1 MGDCQVQCLFKGEY
15 FVLRKTQEC
24 LGVFINIWLL
34 CFSNEALECHTSKM
48 EMETESFF
56 VCVIG
61 ELDMERLGSD
71 LIWQS
76 VSEGEIQSTHSLKSL
91 NKNLGFI

>member
-1 MGDCQVQCLFKGEY
+1 MKHWNVIPVKWKWKQ
-15 FVLRKTQEC
+15 
-24 LGVFINIWLL
+24 NP
-34 CFSNEALECHTSKM
+34 
-48 EMETESFF
+48 FF